1 MRTKLGKMVVCL
13 SVGMM
18 LGGVSAMAGRFT
30 DNSNDTVT
38 DTTTGLV
45 WQQKGDTEKNWIGA
59 LAYCEGLANFA
70 GKSDWR
76 LPNIRELLSIVD
88 YTKFS
93 PAIDRAK
100 FLNTDFSDTIP
111 FGYWSSTSY
120 EDWKKG
126 AWYVNFRDG
135 TAAIT
140 GGNKTGN
147 RYVRCVR
154 GGELK

>member
-18 LGGVSAMAGRFT
+18 LGGVAAADRFNNNT
-30 DNSNDTVT
+30 DGTVT
-38 DTTTGLV
+38 DSGTGLV
-45 WQQKGDTEKNWIGA
+45 WQKDGKTQRDWAGA
-59 LAYCEGLANFA
+59 LAYCEGLDLA
-70 GKSDWR
+70 GHTDWR

-93 PAIDRAK
+93 PAIDNR
-100 FLNTDFSDTIP
+100 FSGTDDP

-120 EDWKKG
+120 LDPNWKLG
-126 AWYVNFRDG
+126 AWYVNFYDG
-135 TAAIT
+135 TAAIS
-140 GGNKTGN
+140 GSEKTRN